1 MRGTLRRFFGSD
13 LWVLLVI
20 LVLAVLAYGPV
31 LMPVL
36 SGW

>member
-1 MRGTLRRFFGSD
+1 MRRALRRFFGSD
-13 LWVLLVI
+13 LWVLLVV

-36 SGW
+36 PGW